1 MEIAVRELAETA
13 RNLRVPIH
21 FAISDTKARY
31 RRSALGPLWL
41 TLGTAIGVAG
51 LGFVWS
57 ELFKLEKSHVL
68 PPLTIGLV
76 TWQLIAGCL
85 TEAPAVFYRQESL
98 IKNQRIPTF
107 SLSLQLVLRQVVNF
121 AHNSIV
127 ILAIVAFYEPA
138 GLLYLPLALLG
149 AVLVA
154 LTLWG
159 LAQAVGYLG
168 ARYRDIE
175 PLVISFLPILFF
187 LSPVLYTPQQ
197 IGARSSII
205 LFNPAAYGSAS
216 SGIPCSE
223 RFRR

>member
-1 MEIAVRELAETA
+1 
-13 RNLRVPIH
+13 
-21 FAISDTKARY
+21 
-31 RRSALGPLWL
+31 
-41 TLGTAIGVAG
+41 
-51 LGFVWS
+51 
-57 ELFKLEKSHVL
+57 
-68 PPLTIGLV
+68 V

-205 LFNPAAYGSAS
+205 LFNPAAYWISVIRDPLLGK
-216 SGIPCSE
+216 IPPLSTYVWVALIAAAIWLIALQATQIG
-223 RFRR
+223 RRKLPYWI